1 MMVILNRTISLFGTK
16 TKYILVKPGGLRKSP
31 IVHMRLMH
39 AEEKATAKR
48 FAYTMFNRQGGHSS
62 ASGRRDTAIRHI
74 CASLRIPENVMVIL
88 HEVHPGLPATSL
100 APRSRPPSRSASVML
115 TPALIEVVCIVG
127 TGAVA
132 GLVYDLG
139 VSGRMSDIA
148 SCVGFGVAVAILF
161 SIAAH
166 ARGLYSRPRLH
177 QQGLRLNEMIL
188 IWILS
193 FLCLNVVAFVL
204 DVGRAPP
211 AGAVLMFFV
220 AGPAPLATLRWGTQQ
235 ATAHFRRTG
244 GRSDTQVVVVTQ
256 HGRPVSA
263 SMAQSIANSGR
274 SICKTISLP
283 VLTGDAGQAEPVR
296 QLTDYV
302 RGHPLDEVLLAI
314 DWADAALIDQITHD
328 LRAVPV
334 PIRLLLEPA
343 VGALLNRPL
352 LDFGEGKAIEL
363 RAAPLTRRQLVA
375 KRMLDLIAGLLILL
389 LTLPALLLIAAL
401 IRLDSPG
408 PVLFRQR
415 RIGFNGRPF
424 HIYKFRTMTTLDDG
438 AVVQQAARGDARVT
452 RVGRVL
458 RKLSLDELPQLLNV
472 LRGDMSLVG
481 PRPHAL
487 AHDMEYRQMIALYAA
502 RHNVKPGITGWAQ
515 VNGWR
520 GPTPELDLMIR
531 RVEHDLWYVDHWS
544 LWLDIKIM
552 LLTIREAI
560 DTKNAF

>member
-1 MMVILNRTISLFGTK
+1 
-16 TKYILVKPGGLRKSP
+16 
-31 IVHMRLMH
+31 
-39 AEEKATAKR
+39 
-48 FAYTMFNRQGGHSS
+48 
-62 ASGRRDTAIRHI
+62 
-74 CASLRIPENVMVIL
+74 
-88 HEVHPGLPATSL
+88 
-100 APRSRPPSRSASVML
+100 
-115 TPALIEVVCIVG
+115 
-127 TGAVA
+127 
-132 GLVYDLG
+132 
-139 VSGRMSDIA
+139 
-148 SCVGFGVAVAILF
+148 
-161 SIAAH
+161 
-166 ARGLYSRPRLH
+166 
-177 QQGLRLNEMIL
+177 
-188 IWILS
+188 
-193 FLCLNVVAFVL
+193 
-204 DVGRAPP
+204 
-211 AGAVLMFFV
+211 
-220 AGPAPLATLRWGTQQ
+220 
-235 ATAHFRRTG
+235 
-244 GRSDTQVVVVTQ
+244 
-256 HGRPVSA
+256 
-263 SMAQSIANSGR
+263 
-274 SICKTISLP
+274 
-283 VLTGDAGQAEPVR
+283 VR

-314 DWADAALIDQITHD
+314 DWADAALIDQITHH

-352 LDFGEGKAIEL
+352 LGFGEGKTIEL

-375 KRMLDLIAGLLILL
+375 KRMLDLIAGLLALL

-415 RIGFNGRPF
+415 RVGFNGRPF

-487 AHDMEYRQMIALYAA
+487 AHDMEYRQAIALYAA
-502 RHNVKPGITGWAQ
+502 RHNMKPGITGWAQ

>member
-1 MMVILNRTISLFGTK
+1 
-16 TKYILVKPGGLRKSP
+16 
-31 IVHMRLMH
+31 
-39 AEEKATAKR
+39 
-48 FAYTMFNRQGGHSS
+48 
-62 ASGRRDTAIRHI
+62 
-74 CASLRIPENVMVIL
+74 
-88 HEVHPGLPATSL
+88 
-100 APRSRPPSRSASVML
+100 ML
-115 TPALIEVVCIVG
+115 TPAVIDVACIVG

-139 VSGRMSDIA
+139 VSGHMSDIG

-161 SIAAH
+161 SIAVH
-166 ARGLYSRPRLH
+166 ARGLYSTPPLH
-177 QQGLRLNEMIL
+177 QPGLRLNQIVP
-188 IWILS
+188 IWILC

-220 AGPAPLATLRWGTQQ
+220 AGLVPLATLRWGTR
-235 ATAHFRRTG
+235 HSSPYFRRTG
-244 GRSDTQVVVVTQ
+244 EHSDTRVVVVTQ
-256 HGRPVSA
+256 PGRPVST
-263 SMAQSIANSGR
+263 SMALAIAKSGR
-274 SICKTISLP
+274 TLCATISLP
-283 VLTGDAGQAEPVR
+283 VLSDDAGLAEPVS

-302 RGHPLDEVLLAI
+302 RGHALDEVLLAV
-314 DWADAALIDQITHD
+314 DCTDAALIDQITHH
-328 LRAVPV
+328 LRVVPV

-343 VGALLNRPL
+343 VDALLNRPL
-352 LDFGEGKAIEL
+352 LDFGEGKAIGL
-363 RAAPLTRRQLVA
+363 RPAPLTGQQLVA
-375 KRMLDLIAGLLILL
+375 KRLLDLTAGLLALL
-389 LTLPALLLIAAL
+389 MTLPALLLIAAL

-415 RIGFNGRPF
+415 RIGFSGRPF

-438 AVVQQAARGDARVT
+438 PVVQQAAREDARVT

-487 AHDMEYRQMIALYAA
+487 AHDTEYGKAIALYPA

-531 RVEHDLWYVDHWS
+531 RVEHDLWYIDHWS

-552 LLTIREAI
+552 LLTVRGVI